1 MGKFF
6 DNDYNEVEAFTQ
18 EELEAKIKE
27 AKSNWEKESDV
38 EGVKTKVS
46 DYEKQLAEMNEKY
59 EKVSKLNDEKK
70 KSIEDLKKALDSKD
84 TNINSV
90 SDEKRKAFEK
100 MRDSRINKIIGEDKE
115 YGEALKSQFERI
127 GKETL
132 DPDEIDQF
140 LKESHVL
147 ALNALNRDIVP
158 FNPGNISGDAPQAK
172 PQADAERAQ
181 RVDALADYATGL
193 MGIKKS

>member
-1 MGKFF
+1 MGKFLNSEF
-6 DNDYNEVEAFTQ
+6 DEVEAYSP
-18 EELEAKIKE
+18 EEVEAKLKE
-27 AKSNWEKESDV
+27 AKEEWMKETDV
-38 EGVKTKVS
+38 DGAKTKLS
-46 DYEKQLAEMNEKY
+46 EYEKQVAELNEKY

-84 TNINSV
+84 SNINTV

-100 MRDSRINKIIGEDKE
+100 MRDSRIEKLFSEDKE
-115 YGEALKSQFERI
+115 YGDAVKYQFDRI

-132 DPDEIDQF
+132 DPDEIEKF
-140 LKESHVL
+140 IKESHVL
-147 ALNALNRDIVP
+147 ALNALNREITP

-172 PQADAERAQ
+172 PQEQAEHKQ

-193 MGIKKS
+193 MGIKK